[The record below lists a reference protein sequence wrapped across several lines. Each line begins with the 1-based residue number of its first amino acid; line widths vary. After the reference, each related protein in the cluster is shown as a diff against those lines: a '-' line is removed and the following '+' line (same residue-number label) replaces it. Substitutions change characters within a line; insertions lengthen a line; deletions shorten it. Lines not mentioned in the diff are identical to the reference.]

1 MDYKESMEYI
11 HSTYRFGS
19 KLGLD
24 NITRLMNKLNNP
36 QDSLNIIHVAGTN
49 GKGSIS
55 AMIQSVLTKSG
66 YSTGFF
72 VSPYLERFTER
83 IQIDNKEISKK
94 DLAEITSVVK
104 NAVEEILE
112 EGLNHPTEFEIVT
125 AIGFLYFFRKK
136 VDFLILEVGLG
147 GRYDATN
154 VIEKSLLSI
163 ITSISLEHTE
173 YLGDT
178 VEKIAFEKAGIIKK
192 NNDVVIYPQAE
203 NIIEVIKNQAK
214 IKKANTYIPKDNNL
228 KVKKSGKLFYKSEEF
243 FIEDFTF
250 KFYGKHQLK
259 NLLVAIK
266 ALEILKI
273 KNFKISNKSIKNG
286 LEAAT
291 MPGRFELIEQKPYI
305 IIDVAH
311 NKDGIDAFTE
321 TIKGFL
327 ANKNLVLF
335 IGMLNDKNPENINS
349 ELLDMT
355 NEIYTLT
362 PKSDRAIT
370 SFNLKELLLNI
381 SKTSE
386 IKALDSYEEAVRI
399 AKSKDDNTV
408 SAFIGSF
415 YMVGEIRT
423 LIKNYSPRL

>member
-1 MDYKESMEYI
+1 MNYKESMEYI

-112 EGLNHPTEFEIVT
+112 EGFNHPTEFEIVT

-228 KVKKSGKLFYKSEEF
+228 KVK
-243 FIEDFTF
+243 
-250 KFYGKHQLK
+250 

-291 MPGRFELIEQKPYI
+291 MPGRFELIQQKPYI

-423 LIKNYSPRL
+423 LIKKL

>member
-1 MDYKESMEYI
+1 MDYKESIEYI

-112 EGLNHPTEFEIVT
+112 EGFNHPTEFEIVT

-228 KVKKSGKLFYKSEEF
+228 KVKKSGKLFYESEEF
-243 FIEDFTF
+243 FIKDFTF

-423 LIKNYSPRL
+423 LIKKL

>member
-1 MDYKESMEYI
+1 MDYKESIEYI

-228 KVKKSGKLFYKSEEF
+228 RVKKSGKLFYESEEF
-243 FIEDFTF
+243 FIKDFTF

>member
-1 MDYKESMEYI
+1 MDYKESIEYI

-112 EGLNHPTEFEIVT
+112 EGFNHPTEFEIVT

-228 KVKKSGKLFYKSEEF
+228 KVKKSGKLFYESEEF

-291 MPGRFELIEQKPYI
+291 MPGRFELIQQKPYI

-423 LIKNYSPRL
+423 LIKKL

>member
-1 MDYKESMEYI
+1 MNYKESMEYI

-112 EGLNHPTEFEIVT
+112 EGFNHPTEFEIVT

-228 KVKKSGKLFYKSEEF
+228 RVKKSGKLFYESEEF
-243 FIEDFTF
+243 FIKDFTF

-291 MPGRFELIEQKPYI
+291 MPGRFELIQQKPYI

>member
-1 MDYKESMEYI
+1 L
-11 HSTYRFGS
+11 R
-19 KLGLD
+19 
-24 NITRLMNKLNNP
+24 
-36 QDSLNIIHVAGTN
+36 
-49 GKGSIS
+49 
-55 AMIQSVLTKSG
+55 
-66 YSTGFF
+66 
-72 VSPYLERFTER
+72 
-83 IQIDNKEISKK
+83 
-94 DLAEITSVVK
+94 
-104 NAVEEILE
+104 
-112 EGLNHPTEFEIVT
+112 
-125 AIGFLYFFRKK
+125 
-136 VDFLILEVGLG
+136 
-147 GRYDATN
+147 
-154 VIEKSLLSI
+154 
-163 ITSISLEHTE
+163 
-173 YLGDT
+173 
-178 VEKIAFEKAGIIKK
+178 
-192 NNDVVIYPQAE
+192 
-203 NIIEVIKNQAK
+203 
-214 IKKANTYIPKDNNL
+214 
-228 KVKKSGKLFYKSEEF
+228 VKKSGKLFYESEEF

-423 LIKNYSPRL
+423 LIKKL

>member
-1 MDYKESMEYI
+1 MDYKESIEYI

-228 KVKKSGKLFYKSEEF
+228 RVKKSGKLFYESEEF
-243 FIEDFTF
+243 FIKDFTF

-291 MPGRFELIEQKPYI
+291 MPGRFELIQQKPYI

>member
-228 KVKKSGKLFYKSEEF
+228 RVKKSGKLFYESEEF
-243 FIEDFTF
+243 FIKDFTF

-423 LIKNYSPRL
+423 LIKKL

>member
-112 EGLNHPTEFEIVT
+112 EGFNHPTEFEIVT

-228 KVKKSGKLFYKSEEF
+228 RVKKSGKLFYESEEF
-243 FIEDFTF
+243 FIKDFTF

>member
-36 QDSLNIIHVAGTN
+36 QDSINIIHVAGTN
-49 GKGSIS
+49 GKGSIA
-55 AMIQSVLTKSG
+55 AMIQSILTKSG

-83 IQIDNKEISKK
+83 IQIDNKEISEK
-94 DLAEITSVVK
+94 DLSEITSKVK
-104 NAVEEILE
+104 IAVEEILE
-112 EGLNHPTEFEIVT
+112 EGFNHPTEFEIVT
-125 AIGFLYFFRKK
+125 AIGFLYFFKK
-136 VDFLILEVGLG
+136 NVDFLILEVGLG

-154 VIEKSLLSI
+154 VIKKSLISI
-163 ITSISLEHTE
+163 IASISLEHTE
-173 YLGDT
+173 YLGNT

-228 KVKKSGKLFYKSEEF
+228 RVKKSGKLFYESEEF
-243 FIEDFTF
+243 FIKDFTF

>member
-1 MDYKESMEYI
+1 MDYKESIEYI

-112 EGLNHPTEFEIVT
+112 EGFNHPTEFEIVT

-154 VIEKSLLSI
+154 VIEKSLL
-163 ITSISLEHTE
+163 
-173 YLGDT
+173 
-178 VEKIAFEKAGIIKK
+178 
-192 NNDVVIYPQAE
+192 
-203 NIIEVIKNQAK
+203 
-214 IKKANTYIPKDNNL
+214 
-228 KVKKSGKLFYKSEEF
+228 
-243 FIEDFTF
+243 
-250 KFYGKHQLK
+250 
-259 NLLVAIK
+259 
-266 ALEILKI
+266 
-273 KNFKISNKSIKNG
+273 
-286 LEAAT
+286 
-291 MPGRFELIEQKPYI
+291 
-305 IIDVAH
+305 
-311 NKDGIDAFTE
+311 
-321 TIKGFL
+321 
-327 ANKNLVLF
+327 
-335 IGMLNDKNPENINS
+335 
-349 ELLDMT
+349 
-355 NEIYTLT
+355 
-362 PKSDRAIT
+362 
-370 SFNLKELLLNI
+370 
-381 SKTSE
+381 
-386 IKALDSYEEAVRI
+386 
-399 AKSKDDNTV
+399 
-408 SAFIGSF
+408 
-415 YMVGEIRT
+415 
-423 LIKNYSPRL
+423 

>member
-112 EGLNHPTEFEIVT
+112 EGFNHPTEFEIVT